1 MSKRNRPVQTMAR
14 LIISFVMA
22 IFLFAFL
29 ILLSIRLTLFSEKH
43 MEKVAKKTDY
53 YQKLTTSINKDISGY
68 SLGSNVPKEVL
79 GNIVSVQVVEDN
91 VNNYFKA
98 IYKPGITYQFSG
110 ADELKTSMIDKIMAH
125 ADEKQVPIHSKES
138 VAVLADKGV
147 DIFTGYVKLPYLV
160 QFGQKLMNYKA
171 MLTGSIF
178 LTGLISALIAVFLL
192 VTLRGYRHRLLR
204 FLSYSFIAGGLMG
217 IVIPAYLL
225 VKDVFHY
232 INIRNQ
238 AMYEFLTT
246 YIRSFLWMFIYIGIG
261 LLILG
266 ILSAMFSERSRLELT
281 R

>member
-98 IYKPGITYQFSG
+98 ICKPGLTYQFSG

-225 VKDVFHY
+225 VKDIFHY

-266 ILSAMFSERSRLELT
+266 ILSAMLSEKSRLELT